1 MIAIRLAA
9 AIGAVNTVVVR
20 GGGKLYGY
28 NTDYVG
34 VLRALERRIPLRGSR
49 VLIFGAGGAAR
60 AVAFALA
67 QSGASVV
74 RLRAARA
81 GGAGAGAGVG
91 GEVVERSRLQ
101 TRIFRCD
108 RECDA
113 GGDASSRRAVRRS
126 KRAS

>member
-1 MIAIRLAA
+1 MAA

-49 VLIFGAGGAAR
+49 ALIFGAGGAAR

-67 QSGASVV
+67 QSGASVCV
-74 RLRAARA
+74 CARRAQAAKALARA
-81 GGAGAGAGVG
+81 VG
-91 GEVVERSRLQ
+91 GEVVERS
-101 TRIFRCD
+101 TAA
-108 RECDA
+108 A
-113 GGDASSRRAVRRS
+113 GIL
-126 KRAS
+126 